1 MLHIITRAYRFD
13 LLFNIYS
20 SLPKV
25 DDIHWHI
32 CKSNQREDIEHEF
45 LKKPFI
51 SIYNIDCLDSDRTA
65 KTNYCFNQIH
75 DGYFCLVDDDT
86 IFHEHMYRVYQMCS
100 ERNYVG
106 MVIGEQLDSDG
117 KVKLKAQAPVAGKI
131 DTGQCLAHSSCLSS
145 IKWPDA
151 KTLLRDFMFWD
162 SVYNF
167 FNKICVYANRPISW
181 YNKSVERMALLLYKP
196 TKEHIEILKKIA
208 PSWKIM
214 STLNLEEAKC
224 WMENAEVVMGNHNLI
239 ESLPYNKRLKWIQTS
254 SVGVDRILNN
264 AKEIIRDIALSN
276 AKGMY
281 TTEMC
286 EHTIALLF
294 MIYRELHL
302 IRDSQH
308 KHQWRRSENLKTL
321 KGKNA
326 LILGYG
332 SLGKAIGDK
341 LQAFGVN
348 VFGVTHTINTF
359 NNTHWKDMLGEIHFV
374 ILCLPS
380 TPETKL
386 IVGAKELNKLN
397 ESSIVINVG
406 RSDSIDQQH
415 LFELLKDNK
424 IKGAA
429 LDVFSEE
436 PLPEEHPCWDIP
448 NLFVSPHTAR
458 SKETNG
464 PVNCEKLFEL
474 NFKNY
479 VTKGMV
485 YNLVNKQK
493 GY

>member
-32 CKSNQREDIEHEF
+32 CKSNQREEIEYEF
-45 LKKPFI
+45 LNKPYI
-51 SIYNIDCLDSDRTA
+51 SIYSIDCLDSDRTA
-65 KTNYCFNQIH
+65 KTNHCFDQIR

-86 IFHEHMYRVYQMCS
+86 IFHEHMYRVYQVCT
-100 ERNYVG
+100 EHNHIG
-106 MVIGEQLDSDG
+106 LAIGEQLYSDG
-117 KVKLKAQAPVAGKI
+117 SLRLKAQAPLPGAI
-131 DTGQCLAHSSCLSS
+131 DTGQCLAHSSCLSLAR
-145 IKWPDA
+145 WPDA
-151 KTLLRDFMFWD
+151 KTLLRDFLFWN
-162 SVYNF
+162 SVYYF
-167 FNKICVYANRPISW
+167 FKKVCVYVNKPISW
-181 YNKSVERMALLLYKP
+181 YNKTVERTALLLYEAKA
-196 TKEHIEILKKIA
+196 EHIERLEQIA
-208 PSWKIM
+208 PDWKIV
-214 STLNLEEAKC
+214 STINFEEAKQ
-224 WMENAEVVMGNHNLI
+224 WIETAEVIMGNHNLI
-239 ESLPYNKRLKWIQTS
+239 ELLPYNKQLKWIQTN
-254 SVGVDRILNN
+254 SVGVDKILNN
-264 AKEIIRDIALSN
+264 AREHIQHIALSN
-276 AKGMY
+276 ARGIY
-281 TTEMC
+281 NAEMC

-294 MIYRELHL
+294 MMHRELHL

-308 KHQWRRSENLKTL
+308 KHQWRRSENLETL

-332 SLGKAIGDK
+332 SLGKAIGK
-341 LQAFGVN
+341 MLEVFGVN
-348 VFGVTHTINTF
+348 VFGVTRSVNTF
-359 NNTHWKDMLGEIHFV
+359 NDVHWKDMLREINFV

-386 IVGAKELNKLN
+386 IVGAEELNKLTD
-397 ESSIVINVG
+397 SSIVINVG
-406 RSDSIDQQH
+406 RSDSIDQEH

-436 PLPEEHPCWDIP
+436 PLPEDHTCWDIP

-464 PVNCEKLFEL
+464 PVNCEKFFEL
-474 NFKNY
+474 NFKEY